1 MKQLSTSMDNI
12 HVAIR
17 VRPLLQENDTSV
29 WTCKGNV
36 IYPTESKVIT
46 GSSYCVDKIFDVD
59 SNTEEVYNSFIRHII
74 CSTMD
79 GFNGTV
85 FAYGQTSS
93 GKTHTMH
100 GDRNDPGIIPRA
112 IHDIFQIIQNTPDR
126 EYLLRV
132 SYLEIYNEKIKDL
145 LNPSHDNLKIHMKN
159 NEFYVD
165 NLTEDIVLNPE
176 EVANLLK
183 KGDDFRHIG
192 QTNMNEH
199 SSRSHTIFR
208 MIIESREKNNN
219 NEANNN
225 SAIKVSHLNLV
236 DLAGSERVSQIDGD
250 AQQVKEGVHINLSLF
265 TLGVVIAKL
274 SEGNDNTHIPYRD
287 SKLTRILQPSL
298 GGNARTAIICTIT
311 PSGDFQEETHSTL
324 KFAIRAKT
332 IQNKPEVN
340 EIVSDEALLK
350 KYRKEIN
357 SLKKQLQEIQT
368 QDRLTELSK
377 IKEHNIAMM
386 KKLEEKEQHEAKL
399 MENLEQLKAI
409 PNEYINK
416 INELEQ
422 YNELISKQL
431 EEKEEKEVNHELH
444 IKNLF
449 NGIENLCDPT
459 KLEFVPE
466 ELNNVKN
473 YIKQLLNTV
482 SDAKMIIERYSIKFE
497 KDEDYL
503 QLERKA
509 FNEIFQKQSNEIEK
523 YKNIEEKC
531 NSMIN
536 LLNEKETEYKE
547 KIEKMN
553 NENNEL
559 LNKLKM
565 TEENYLKLVEENH
578 ANENA
583 FNLILKLN
591 NLLSENKEKSKEM
604 NEIEISNIKMT
615 IDNLKQLISNTNIF
629 ITNAI
634 QTDEILLD
642 PEYIKKLEKN
652 IESMTDQI
660 NDLKKE
666 NGVIKKNKNETE
678 VLLKEKEDV
687 IYQLKINNDEF
698 KKKLDHSDDAKQKA
712 DNEIN
717 ELLEK
722 IESLKNEHKNKD
734 LSIQQ
739 LQTEINKLNN
749 DKTIDINKI
758 KHLEQENKKIE
769 NFNEDQ
775 QKSIDKLTKEIEED
789 KKKIIELNEMIKQ
802 YEKTIKE
809 NQNSHE
815 KSIET
820 MKIEHEERIEDLTTQ
835 YKQSSENV
843 TKVEQQV
850 FQLEEQ
856 VVDYQEKFMELQN
869 VLAEQKE
876 CINERDVQIND
887 LIAQVDSSSNEIQ
900 TLQNTIKNLHK
911 QIGDYEKKS
920 Q

>member
-17 VRPLLQENDTSV
+17 IRPLPQSNDTSV

-36 IYPTESKVIT
+36 IYPTESKT
-46 GSSYCVDKIFDVD
+46 LTNSSYCVDKIFDVD

-74 CSTMD
+74 YSTMD

-145 LNPSHDNLKIHMKN
+145 LNPTHENLKIHMKN

-165 NLTEDIVLNPE
+165 DLTEDIVLNPE

-219 NEANNN
+219 NNEANNN

-236 DLAGSERVSQIDGD
+236 DLAGSERVSQLSGD

-311 PSGDFQEETHSTL
+311 PSSDYQEETHSTL

-416 INELEQ
+416 INELEHH
-422 YNELISKQL
+422 NELIAKQL
-431 EEKEEKEVNHELH
+431 EEKTEKEVNHELH

-503 QLERKA
+503 KLERKA

-536 LLNEKETEYKE
+536 LLNEKESQYKE

-553 NENNEL
+553 IDNNEL
-559 LNKLKM
+559 LNKLKN
-565 TEENYLKLVEENH
+565 TEENYLKLIEENH
-578 ANENA
+578 SNENPY
-583 FNLILKLN
+583 NLILKLN
-591 NLLSENKEKSKEM
+591 NILNKNQIIE
-604 NEIEISNIKMT
+604 NEINETDISNIK
-615 IDNLKQLISNTNIF
+615 IAINNLKKLISNTNF
-629 ITNAI
+629 YITNAI
-634 QTDEILLD
+634 QTDELLFD
-642 PEYIKKLEKN
+642 PKYIERLEKN
-652 IESMTDQI
+652 IETMTNQI
-660 NDLKKE
+660 NELKKE
-666 NGVIKKNKNETE
+666 NSIFLKNKND
-678 VLLKEKEDV
+678 LDIIIKEKEDV
-687 IYQLKINNDEF
+687 IYQLKIDNDEYI
-698 KKKLDHSDDAKQKA
+698 KKLEESGNEKQKTYK
-712 DNEIN
+712 EIN
-717 ELLEK
+717 ELNEK
-722 IESLKNEHKNKD
+722 IESMKNDDKNKD
-734 LSIQQ
+734 KSIQQ
-739 LQTEINKLNN
+739 LQTEINKLSN
-749 DKTIDINKI
+749 DKTINKNKI
-758 KHLEQENKKIE
+758 KHLEEENKKIE
-769 NFNEDQ
+769 GFNEDQ
-775 QKSIDKLTKEIEED
+775 KKSIEELTKEIEED
-789 KKKIIELNEMIKQ
+789 KKRIIELNDMIEQ

-850 FQLEEQ
+850 FQ
-856 VVDYQEKFMELQN
+856 VYY
-869 VLAEQKE
+869 
-876 CINERDVQIND
+876 INKI
-887 LIAQVDSSSNEIQ
+887 LK
-900 TLQNTIKNLHK
+900 IKYYIHNYKYIH
-911 QIGDYEKKS
+911 
-920 Q
+920 